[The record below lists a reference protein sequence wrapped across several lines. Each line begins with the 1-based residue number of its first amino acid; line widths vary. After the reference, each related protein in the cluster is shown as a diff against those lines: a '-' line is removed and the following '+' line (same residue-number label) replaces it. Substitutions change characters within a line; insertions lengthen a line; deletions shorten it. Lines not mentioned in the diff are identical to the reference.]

1 MDKIDLTVFQSN
13 RFVDLSTNSDVG
25 YRGYVSENFKTSTTF
40 NIGRTSDTG
49 TGQIGDEVVDPKA
62 GPLPSD
68 SGFPTGSTVA
78 YSSQDTFKHI
88 DINLDGANQAKGRIG
103 AFYVTAVDAVF
114 QTVQITTIKTAFDG
128 NNLVTQLM
136 NVTSIKQNK
145 T

>member
-1 MDKIDLTVFQSN
+1 MDIIDLTVFQSN
-13 RFVDLSTNSDVG
+13 RFVNLSSNSDVD
-25 YRGYVSENFKTSTTF
+25 YRRYVSENFKSSSTF

-49 TGQIGDEVVDPKA
+49 TGHTGNEVVNPKA
-62 GPLPSD
+62 GPLPSN

-88 DINLDGANQAKGRIG
+88 NINLDGSNQASGRIG

-128 NNLVTQLM
+128 NNLVSKLLSVM
-136 NVTSIKQNK
+136 CIFKNDI
-145 T
+145 